1 MNKIINMK
9 NTNSKRN
16 DLIGAILSRDKD
28 KLKKVLQENKPEK
41 WLCIEMDYE
50 KKILKANTKVMTEE
64 EIKKLINEMEKDF
77 CLKLVVMK
85 FNKVNDGSRDENWT
99 FLDSPEFQFDFR
111 NVSLKL

>member
-1 MNKIINMK
+1 MK
-9 NTNSKRN
+9 NSNSKRN

-28 KLKKVLQENKPEK
+28 KLKKVLQEGKPEK

-50 KKILKANTKVMTEE
+50 KKILKADSKVMTEE
-64 EIKKLINEMEKDF
+64 EIKKLINEIEKDF

-85 FNKVNDGSRDENWT
+85 FNKLKDGSRVENWT
-99 FLDSPEFQFDFR
+99 FLDSPEIQLDFR